1 MGAFPFDGEGAPSR
15 ENILIQEGIFKTFL
29 YDTYYGNKFNCLS
42 TGNAARSGIKEPP
55 MCGRRGF
62 YLEQGLKDVYSQVT
76 DGIIIEE
83 LMGTHTANPITGDF
97 SLGAVGHLL
106 KGANKIPFKGVIF
119 SGNIFDLLNNVQA
132 IGNDLKFYGTCGS
145 PSLLIQGMKISG
157 K

>member
-1 MGAFPFDGEGAPSR
+1 M
-15 ENILIQEGIFKTFL
+15 
-29 YDTYYGNKFNCLS
+29 
-42 TGNAARSGIKEPP
+42 
-55 MCGRRGF
+55 
-62 YLEQGLKDVYSQVT
+62 T

-106 KGANKIPFKGVIF
+106 KGGNKIPFKGVIF